1 MPASWLKFILLSF
14 VAAAV
19 AVAARPLA
27 AQDKQAKEDKVEK
40 YASGQVHLKYT
51 LVDGKKN
58 GPLVEFYENGKTKI
72 RANYKDD
79 LLTFSYMEYYET
91 GPAHISASYRAGK
104 LQGKYSEKDKK
115 GKIIL
120 TANYVDG
127 QLHGERSQLLAD
139 KSTWKSVW
147 KNGTPVSL
155 NGVPLHPT
163 PLADIRSGLEKIYGP
178 GGAPPSHAE
187 KTAQARKAAS
197 GPLPPGASFADDDAD
212 KTPSAESLDAE
223 REVAVKRLNA
233 YRLICGLPHDVTL
246 DADQNTKC
254 QAAAKLLV
262 KVGHLDHT
270 PTNPGLP
277 DDEFR
282 LGYIGTSHSNLAGA
296 SRARMTMSEAV
307 DGFMDDSDP
316 SNVERVGH
324 RTWCLNPTMLT
335 TGFGRSGGF
344 AAMWSMD
351 ERRVDKFDWQVIAY
365 PPAGYM
371 PSDYLE
377 DGVAWTAS
385 INPRHFTLPPESF
398 DVTVRPLD
406 DNLIPGEPLEIEN
419 RHLNDKGYGLPN
431 ALIFR
436 PRGLD
441 KTSGRRYWVEIGGVT
456 QYKQPVPVHY
466 MVEFVDLEPKAA
478 GKGNGDKP
486 KSGYIGGQQD
496 KSDKAKQP
504 NEKAPQAQVPPG
516 K

>member
-1 MPASWLKFILLSF
+1 MPASWLKFILLSLLAGA
-14 VAAAV
+14 VAAA
-19 AVAARPLA
+19 ARPVAAE
-27 AQDKQAKEDKVEK
+27 DKQEKIEK
-40 YASGQVHLKYT
+40 YPSGQVHLKYT
-51 LVDGKKN
+51 VVDGKKN
-58 GPLVEFYENGKTKI
+58 GPLVEFFENGKTKI

-79 LLTFSYMEYYET
+79 LLTFAYLEYYET
-91 GPAHISASYRAGK
+91 GPVHIATSYRAGK
-104 LQGKYSEKDKK
+104 LQGKYTEKDKK
-115 GKIIL
+115 GKTIA
-120 TANYVDG
+120 TASYVDG
-127 QLHGERSQLLAD
+127 KLHGERVQQLAD
-139 KSTWKSVW
+139 KTPWKTVW
-147 KNGTPVSL
+147 NHGTPVSL
-155 NGVPLHPT
+155 NGVPLHPV

-178 GGAPPSHAE
+178 GGPPPSLAE
-187 KTAQARKAAS
+187 TRRKAFGAA
-197 GPLPPGASFADDDAD
+197 GVPLPPGAALADSDAED
-212 KTPSAESLDAE
+212 PPSAETLDAE

-233 YRLICGLPHDVTL
+233 YRLICGVPHDVTL

-277 DDEFR
+277 DDEFH
-282 LGYIGTSHSNLAGA
+282 LGYTGTSHSNLAGA
-296 SRARMTMSEAV
+296 SGARLTMSEAV
-307 DGFMDDSDP
+307 DGFMDDSDS

-351 ERRVDKFDWQVIAY
+351 ERRADKFDWQTVAY

-371 PSDYLE
+371 PSEYLE
-377 DGVAWTAS
+377 DGVAWSVS

-406 DNLIPGEPLEIEN
+406 DNLLPGEPLEIEK
-419 RHLNDKGYGLPN
+419 RHLNAKGYGLPN

-436 PRGLD
+436 PQGLD
-441 KTSGRRYWVEIGGVT
+441 KSSGRRYWVEIGGVT
-456 QYKQPVPVHY
+456 QYKQPTPVHY
-466 MVEFVDLEPKAA
+466 MVEFVDLEPKPA
-478 GKGNGDKP
+478 GKEHADKP

-496 KSDKAKQP
+496 KTNKPDA
-504 NEKAPQAQVPPG
+504 KAPQAPTG